1 MVQSTSERTG
11 EFEIIANYFKD
22 LTGQNGVV
30 LGIGDDG
37 AIVDEFIYSKDAFFE
52 NVHFKTSWMSYYQ
65 IAKKRRCHRDV
76 AR

>member
-37 AIVDEFIYSKDAFFE
+37 AILD
-52 NVHFKTSWMSYYQ
+52 
-65 IAKKRRCHRDV
+65 
-76 AR
+76 